1 MSESDFQTCVSLGMS
16 KINVGT
22 EFKAAYTNAIRDAV
36 AVNETAEVDPR
47 NYMKYVKTK
56 CEEIAEGKMRL
67 FHSAGMA

>member
-1 MSESDFQTCVSLGMS
+1 MGAGGRRITCLLYTS
-16 KINVGT
+16 
-22 EFKAAYTNAIRDAV
+22 AAYTNAIRDAV